1 MSRIDEALR
10 RAQAQPSQAAP
21 TTPPAD
27 TQAPEDV
34 PWAFRDGAPREA
46 APAPGET
53 AKPAAAPA
61 APAPVLAAPVS
72 AGVAAAAPAP
82 AQATA
87 VPHVPSR
94 RKSDAPVLP
103 AAGDGASMAVF
114 RGFSHGSAEKLI
126 VTPSIRPTALEQYR
140 KLAATLHH
148 AQTDRGIRVVMV
160 ASALVGEGK
169 TLTATNL
176 ALTLAESY
184 QRNVLLIDGDLR
196 RPSVHEVFQVAN
208 DVGLT
213 DGLKAD
219 ADQKLSLV
227 QVSPRMTL
235 LTAGRPDPDPMSLL
249 TSSRMRRVIEEAAG
263 RFDWVVIDTP
273 PVALITDANLLAAM
287 VDVAVLV
294 VRAKSTPYDF
304 VQRAVEALGRER
316 VIGVVLNRVDE
327 EQVSAGTSTRTT
339 GTTGTATGTGTAT
352 VRGPTAR
359 SSSHACRR
367 SSSGG

>member
-1 MSRIDEALR
+1 
-10 RAQAQPSQAAP
+10 
-21 TTPPAD
+21 
-27 TQAPEDV
+27 
-34 PWAFRDGAPREA
+34 
-46 APAPGET
+46 
-53 AKPAAAPA
+53 
-61 APAPVLAAPVS
+61 
-72 AGVAAAAPAP
+72 
-82 AQATA
+82 
-87 VPHVPSR
+87 
-94 RKSDAPVLP
+94 
-103 AAGDGASMAVF
+103 MAVF
-114 RGFSHGSAEKLI
+114 QGFSQGSAEKLI

-184 QRNVLLIDGDLR
+184 QRNVLLVDGDLR
-196 RPSVHEVFQVAN
+196 RPSIHEVFQVPNVA
-208 DVGLT
+208 GLT
-213 DGLKAD
+213 DGLKAE
-219 ADQKLSLV
+219 AEQKLSLV

-249 TSSRMRRVIEEAAG
+249 TSSRMRRVIDEAAG

-287 VDVAVLV
+287 VDVAVIV

-304 VQRAVEALGRER
+304 VQRAVDAIGRER

-327 EQVSAGTSTRTT
+327 ELVSAGYQYSNYGSYGYGYGYGYGHGYGYGPRTQ
-339 GTTGTATGTGTAT
+339 
-352 VRGPTAR
+352 VKKQ
-359 SSSHACRR
+359 
-367 SSSGG
+367 